1 MQILLYHLLRVP
13 SQLSL
18 LVTTTTSVSS
28 IPTVV
33 STTTSGHSTFFVH
46 YLSPPDCLTSM
57 ICTLEVSELLEYLLN
72 LMGVCSHQ
80 YSYTGIH
87 RVYTGCTQVYTGY
100 TQVYTGC
107 TGCTLVYAATNSP
120 PPPPP
125 LIASP
130 LVVGYYPLI
139 IPVYTCVYPYTPD
152 SPVTYQQVDIHVTTS
167 TGIQWPAQICS
178 GPLRHL
184 DRAKFAVCPLNFA
197 TSEHYDF
204 LVAHQG

>member
-1 MQILLYHLLRVP
+1 MYTRGLRALGVP
-13 SQLSL
+13 AESYGSL
-18 LVTTTTSVSS
+18 LTSVF
-28 IPTVV
+28 I
-33 STTTSGHSTFFVH
+33 
-46 YLSPPDCLTSM
+46 
-57 ICTLEVSELLEYLLN
+57 
-72 LMGVCSHQ
+72 
-80 YSYTGIH
+80 
-87 RVYTGCTQVYTGY
+87 YTGY

-107 TGCTLVYAATNSP
+107 TQVYTGCTLVYAATNPP

-130 LVVGYYPLI
+130 LIVGYYPLI
-139 IPVYTCVYPYTPD
+139 IPVYTCVYPYIPD
-152 SPVTYQQVDIHVTTS
+152 SPVTYQQLDIHVTTS

>member
-1 MQILLYHLLRVP
+1 
-13 SQLSL
+13 
-18 LVTTTTSVSS
+18 
-28 IPTVV
+28 
-33 STTTSGHSTFFVH
+33 
-46 YLSPPDCLTSM
+46 M

-80 YSYTGIH
+80 YSYTGMH

-100 TQVYTGC
+100 TQGAQGAHWYTQLL
-107 TGCTLVYAATNSP
+107 TPP

-139 IPVYTCVYPYTPD
+139 IPVYTCVYPYIPD

>member
-1 MQILLYHLLRVP
+1 MYTRGLRALGVP
-13 SQLSL
+13 AESYGSL
-18 LVTTTTSVSS
+18 LTSV
-28 IPTVV
+28 
-33 STTTSGHSTFFVH
+33 FVH
-46 YLSPPDCLTSM
+46 RYTQG
-57 ICTLEVSELLEYLLN
+57 IHRV
-72 LMGVCSHQ
+72 H
-80 YSYTGIH
+80 TGIH
-87 RVYTGCTQVYTGY
+87 R
-100 TQVYTGC
+100 VYTGC
-107 TGCTLVYAATNSP
+107 TGCTLVYAATNSPPPP

-139 IPVYTCVYPYTPD
+139 IPVYTCVYPYIPD